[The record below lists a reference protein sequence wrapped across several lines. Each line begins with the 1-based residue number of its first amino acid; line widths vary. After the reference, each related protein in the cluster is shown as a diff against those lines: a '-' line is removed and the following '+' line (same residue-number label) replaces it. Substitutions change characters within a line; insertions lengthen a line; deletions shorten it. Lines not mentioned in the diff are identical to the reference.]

1 MFDNKKVIIFDLDGT
16 HINSINM
23 WNEIDRLLIDK
34 LSDGKIIVDDVVKFR
49 AEILSMCSN
58 ASNLAE
64 YYKNLKIVIGS
75 NLPEEE
81 IIKMRFEMSIKY
93 LKEDITYKDNA
104 DKLLK
109 LLKKNGYILVL
120 ATTSSN
126 AELEIYRK
134 YNKNIIE
141 NANIDNMFDLIL
153 TKDDVV
159 NKKPY
164 PEVHNKI
171 LERLNVT
178 REECI
183 IIEDSLLGVKA
194 AKNAG
199 IEVAVIYDENAD
211 CDRDEIN
218 RLCDYKFDNFN
229 EIIELLVNDLKKLDY
244 TV

>member
-16 HINSINM
+16 LINSINM

-58 ASNLAE
+58 VSNLLE
-64 YYKNLKIVIGS
+64 YYKNLKMVIGS
-75 NLPEEE
+75 SLPEEE
-81 IIKMRFEMSIKY
+81 ILKMRFEISIKY
-93 LKEDITYKDNA
+93 LKDITYKDNA

-109 LLKKNGYILVL
+109 MLKKNGYILVL
-120 ATTSSN
+120 ATTSPN

-134 YNKNIIE
+134 YNKNMIE
-141 NANIDNMFDLIL
+141 KANIDDMFDLIF

-159 NKKPY
+159 NKKPH

-178 REECI
+178 KEECI

-199 IEVAVIYDENAD
+199 IEVAVIYDENAA

-229 EIIELLVNDLKKLDY
+229 EIIELLVNDLKKLNY
-244 TV
+244 VV